1 MEKLNTVSTVL
12 TDSTPVEVKVG
23 DKLKLVRGDIV
34 TVVKIN
40 PTRTGG
46 WVLEAEMGNES
57 HINLMAGRIVML
69 ANQKY
74 TIIKAIVDCNE

>member
-46 WVLEAEMGNES
+46 
-57 HINLMAGRIVML
+57 
-69 ANQKY
+69 
-74 TIIKAIVDCNE
+74 